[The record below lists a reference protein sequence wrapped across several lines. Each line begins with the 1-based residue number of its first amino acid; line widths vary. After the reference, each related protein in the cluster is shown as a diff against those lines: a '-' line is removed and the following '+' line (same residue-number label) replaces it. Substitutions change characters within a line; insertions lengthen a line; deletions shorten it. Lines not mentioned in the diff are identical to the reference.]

1 MKALIRKTADLN
13 GVIIPEPLLAQAGI
27 EGGEVEV
34 EVENGSIV
42 IRRPQKVVRA
52 GWAEASK
59 RVAAGG
65 DDSLVW
71 PEFANDADRDLTW

>member
-1 MKALIRKTADLN
+1 MKALIRKTADVN
-13 GVIIPEPLLAQAGI
+13 GVIIPEPLLAQASI

-34 EVENGSIV
+34 EVESGSIV

-59 RVAAGG
+59 RFAASG